1 MLLLCTRTKI
11 VQFFLLCFPSLVLL
25 PYIVMAITLFST
37 RNAFAVYPTISG
49 KGILNLTW
57 NPLENESEHHRMGIT
72 WTDTMS
78 ESVIIRVSNAYI
90 EDNHFQIGIE
100 KGYSYI
106 LRVQGVNSYDH
117 CYGFSEKATFS
128 M

>member
-1 MLLLCTRTKI
+1 
-11 VQFFLLCFPSLVLL
+11 
-25 PYIVMAITLFST
+25 MAITLFST
-37 RNAFAVYPTISG
+37 RNAFAVYPPISG

-57 NPLENESEHHRMGIT
+57 NPLENEAEHHRMGIT
-72 WTDTMS
+72 RIDITS

-90 EDNHFQIGIE
+90 KDNHFQIEIE

-106 LRVQGVNSYDH
+106 LRVQGVNSYDN

-128 M
+128 IYDIEKMEKQV